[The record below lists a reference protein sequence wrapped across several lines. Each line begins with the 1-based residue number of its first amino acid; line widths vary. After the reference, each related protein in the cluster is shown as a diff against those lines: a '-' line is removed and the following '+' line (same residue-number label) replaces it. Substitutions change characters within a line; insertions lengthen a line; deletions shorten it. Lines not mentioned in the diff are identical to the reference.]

1 MKKLSIILTIII
13 SFLFMSNVNAK
24 TETATYKFT
33 SDKNA
38 IINTYNMTNEE
49 IKNYTSTYKVASDSI
64 TNRIADNFI
73 KLREYYENN
82 YKSKYDYYIIIN
94 YLNYSGGYFQLFA
107 FNEDS
112 INQKLGNMINSSSY
126 YKILAVN
133 FFNLSANKFESV
145 YLDNNNKF
153 KTSSSTYNT
162 YVYSGGD
169 TNSFNINYQ
178 STYYETNYN
187 MDISL
192 SSTGHNSIVYN
203 SFTYDSK
210 IYYPNDFLF
219 NTMTSNELNRLKD
232 TKPKINISSTLKN
245 ELGEKIK
252 INFSEFDKEKFIYLY
267 NFNNQPGNENWHEIT
282 ENDYEYSTLLN
293 GTLYVKMIDR
303 EQFLLNGDTTPVV
316 SATYTLTDLLMY
328 EDVIDTYNMSD
339 YAEIEYRY
347 YGNNPAMFY
356 YTTYRY
362 GEVPEDTYCITGTGI
377 YECNILN
384 IKEITSNFYY
394 YTTIETEES
403 EYLYKRIFAY
413 EDSPTYSIKEYDH
426 AVIEDFS
433 KYPVNSDFFYNH
445 YRSFTLDLSMYL
457 KEENRGRYV
466 YVYYSTDIYD
476 KTIKTSQSSWNNDT
490 NTNNKLDDLNSETIK
505 PPTYQENTEKE
516 DNYFLGFFI
525 DLINK
530 KFPIINQL
538 SFIISTFSIK
548 ENDDIPNLTVD
559 LSSMGIPGE
568 VTIIDIE
575 TYKQCREMLFFF
587 EYFGICMIG
596 IPKIINNIKS
606 SLGGDK

>member
-13 SFLFMSNVNAK
+13 SFFMIDNVSAAGIDNNNLFEHIHLTNLYGLTDEEMLELGNSVDVDLTTFIENYNIHKSKLTLTNFFFNYENGTGK
-24 TETATYKFT
+24 TIFYKDTDTWTLNLKDNTTY
-33 SDKNA
+33 
-38 IINTYNMTNEE
+38 
-49 IKNYTSTYKVASDSI
+49 YTFYIEDRNPTYKVSVKYNSWSGTTLSSPSQSAYTFSSI
-64 TNRIADNFI
+64 SNIQKSSAN
-73 KLREYYENN
+73 EYYLF
-82 YKSKYDYYIIIN
+82 YISDIEEDI
-94 YLNYSGGYFQLFA
+94 YLQYTTGYNGSGYMTS
-107 FNEDS
+107 DITIDDTIYS
-112 INQKLGNMINSSSY
+112 INDVTSINL
-126 YKILAVN
+126 KN
-133 FFNLSANKFESV
+133 
-145 YLDNNNKF
+145 
-153 KTSSSTYNT
+153 
-162 YVYSGGD
+162 G
-169 TNSFNINYQ
+169 
-178 STYYETNYN
+178 
-187 MDISL
+187 
-192 SSTGHNSIVYN
+192 YN
-203 SFTYDSK
+203 SLIK
-210 IYYPNDFLF
+210 QG
-219 NTMTSNELNRLKD
+219 
-232 TKPKINISSTLKN
+232 PKIDITSILKN

-252 INFSEFDKEKFIYLY
+252 INFSEFDKEKYIYLY

-316 SATYTLTDLLMY
+316 SATYTFTDLLMY

-377 YECNILN
+377 YECNLLS
-384 IKEITSNFYY
+384 IKEIISNFYY

-413 EDSPTYSIKEYDH
+413 EDKPTYSIKEYDH

-505 PPTYQENTEKE
+505 PPTYQENTETE

-587 EYFGICMIG
+587 EYFCICMIG